1 MAKKLQETLCAHAQR
16 QEATAVSE
24 CKKLS
29 RVQFSLHYTLCS
41 FVLPL
46 PFIYLYP
53 FPHALTAEQQHH
65 SFPSLSLSSFLYAE
79 GGRKHPDCVP
89 GSPLCMHS
97 PTQKHL
103 HKSEEEAELTISTC
117 YYESSRLRVCR

>member
-1 MAKKLQETLCAHAQR
+1 MAKKPQETLCAHAQR

-65 SFPSLSLSSFLYAE
+65 SFPSLSLSL
-79 GGRKHPDCVP
+79 
-89 GSPLCMHS
+89 SPHFRMPRVEENTPTVYLALHS
-97 PTQKHL
+97 ACTAQ
-103 HKSEEEAELTISTC
+103 HKSTFIKVKKPS
-117 YYESSRLRVCR
+117 LRFQPAITRAVG